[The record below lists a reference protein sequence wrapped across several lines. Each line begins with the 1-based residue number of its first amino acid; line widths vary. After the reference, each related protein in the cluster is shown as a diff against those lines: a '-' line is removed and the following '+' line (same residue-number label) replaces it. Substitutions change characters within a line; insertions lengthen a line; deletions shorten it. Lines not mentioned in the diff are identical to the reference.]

1 MDVFVLDQICQ
12 LCLSF
17 HQLGSSLAGIPRNQN
32 KAVSKSNLPRCSWV
46 LAVLASRKNL
56 LHCLSVLFQ
65 ILIAYP
71 IKSTLCISQ
80 NHSDELTTTYLS
92 FHFPSVLSLWASHD
106 SAFFPRMYG
115 HSHNWLI
122 VLMVTSVSP
131 PPLPSSL
138 SYTRSVPFYSTL
150 PLPIHCSHMSTS
162 FHPYPFS
169 PVRFVAPGS

>member
-1 MDVFVLDQICQ
+1 MF
-12 LCLSF
+12 LSSIRSVSSAYRSISWA
-17 HQLGSSLAGIPRNQN
+17 GRSLAFLGIKT

-46 LAVLASRKNL
+46 LAVLVSRKNL

-71 IKSTLCISQ
+71 IKSTLCINQ

-115 HSHNWLI
+115 HSHNWPI
-122 VLMVTSVSP
+122 VLMVTSVPP

-138 SYTRSVPFYSTL
+138 SYTRSVPFYST
-150 PLPIHCSHMSTS
+150 PFP
-162 FHPYPFS
+162 FPYTA
-169 PVRFVAPGS
+169 VT